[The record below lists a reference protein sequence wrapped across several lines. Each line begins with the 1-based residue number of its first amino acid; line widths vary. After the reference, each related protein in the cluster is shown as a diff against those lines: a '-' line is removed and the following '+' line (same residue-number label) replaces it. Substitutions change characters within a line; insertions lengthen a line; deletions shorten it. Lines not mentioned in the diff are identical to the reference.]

1 MCVILLFYNFMEIK
15 MSGVA
20 GTISAE
26 LRDNAGKGVA
36 RALRR
41 AKRIPAIIYG
51 GGKKEVKISLD
62 IKELVTEYGRG
73 HFTSKIYIL
82 DTGAQKFRVLPKDIQ
97 VHPVTD
103 VPEHVDF
110 IHVEPGSEI
119 RVKVRVIFRNS
130 DKSPGIKRGGVLNVI
145 RHDVELF
152 CREDRIPT
160 KLELDL
166 SGLQIGDSLHISNVQ
181 LPEGA
186 RPTITTRDFTIAT
199 IVGRMKD
206 EAEEEALAA
215 TRAAAAAAVVAA
227 EAAKTADDKKK

>member
-1 MCVILLFYNFMEIK
+1 
-15 MSGVA
+15 MSAVV
-20 GTISAE
+20 GTIKAE
-26 LRDNAGKGVA
+26 LRESTGKGGA
-36 RALRR
+36 RSLRR
-41 AKRIPAIIYG
+41 EKRIPAIIYG

-62 IKELVTEYGRG
+62 IKELVTESNRG
-73 HFTSKIYIL
+73 HFTSKIYFL
-82 DTGAQKFRVLPKDIQ
+82 DTGKEKFRVLPLDIQ

-103 VPEHVDF
+103 VPEHADF

-119 RVKVRVIFRNS
+119 RVKVKVIFRNS

-145 RHDVELF
+145 RHDVELI
-152 CREDRIPT
+152 CREDKIPK

-166 SGLQIGDSLHISNVQ
+166 SGLQIGDSLHISNVS

-206 EAEEEALAA
+206 EAEEATLLAA
-215 TRAAAAAAVVAA
+215 RAAAVATAAA
-227 EAAKTADDKKK
+227 EAAVKVDDKKKKV